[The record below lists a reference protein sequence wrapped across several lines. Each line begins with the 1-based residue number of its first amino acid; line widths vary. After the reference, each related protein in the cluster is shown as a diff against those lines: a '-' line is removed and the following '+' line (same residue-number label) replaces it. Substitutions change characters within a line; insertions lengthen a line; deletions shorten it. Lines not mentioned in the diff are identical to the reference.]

1 MAHGSYHI
9 SVAYDKKTAQT
20 FTNSAIIFIL
30 HLTRTTAG
38 LAEKR
43 NTCSFLVSLLLS
55 FVMCIIS
62 QLSHEDDVRV
72 ANVSVSR
79 GAKMTTGTM
88 KETFY
93 IAPEVIKSGFYDS
106 KADIYSFGIMLWEM
120 HGKRALTDVE
130 GDVRAVYGEDAER
143 NRPTQVDQDRKKPPP
158 TLQDVMQG
166 CLDEEAD
173 KRPDATACRQRL
185 TMLYQDTFPP
195 IWSLIIWRESH

>member
-1 MAHGSYHI
+1 
-9 SVAYDKKTAQT
+9 
-20 FTNSAIIFIL
+20 
-30 HLTRTTAG
+30 
-38 LAEKR
+38 
-43 NTCSFLVSLLLS
+43 
-55 FVMCIIS
+55 
-62 QLSHEDDVRV
+62 
-72 ANVSVSR
+72 
-79 GAKMTTGTM
+79 MTTGTM

-120 HGKRALTDVE
+120 WYGKRALTDVE

-158 TLQDVMQG
+158 TLQDLMQG

-185 TMLYQDTFPP
+185 TMLYQDTFPQV
-195 IWSLIIWRESH
+195 

>member
-1 MAHGSYHI
+1 MI
-9 SVAYDKKTAQT
+9 KKTAQT
-20 FTNSAIIFIL
+20 FTNSAITFIL

-43 NTCSFLVSLLLS
+43 NTCSFLVSLKSLLLLS

-93 IAPEVIKSGFYDS
+93 IAPEQMPQHVVKGDHALPGHFSTNLNSDNLKRISLGSELK
-106 KADIYSFGIMLWEM
+106 YSL
-120 HGKRALTDVE
+120 L
-130 GDVRAVYGEDAER
+130 
-143 NRPTQVDQDRKKPPP
+143 
-158 TLQDVMQG
+158 
-166 CLDEEAD
+166 
-173 KRPDATACRQRL
+173 
-185 TMLYQDTFPP
+185 
-195 IWSLIIWRESH
+195 

>member
-1 MAHGSYHI
+1 MGRIFQNRDNIPSLSLTPGAARSVIRWARDIANALEFIHSQGIVHRDFKLENIMVSTKNGTRIISYFR
-9 SVAYDKKTAQT
+9 VAYDKKTAQT
-20 FTNSAIIFIL
+20 FTNSAITFIL

-43 NTCSFLVSLLLS
+43 NTCSFLVSLKSLLLLS

-93 IAPEVIKSGFYDS
+93 IAPEQMPQHVVKGDHALPGHFSTNLNSDNLKRISLGSELK
-106 KADIYSFGIMLWEM
+106 YSL
-120 HGKRALTDVE
+120 L
-130 GDVRAVYGEDAER
+130 
-143 NRPTQVDQDRKKPPP
+143 
-158 TLQDVMQG
+158 
-166 CLDEEAD
+166 
-173 KRPDATACRQRL
+173 
-185 TMLYQDTFPP
+185 
-195 IWSLIIWRESH
+195 